1 LPHEVIITFTNLYQ
15 IALLKTIFLKV
26 ISNYSQCEQRL
37 YLEIE
42 EAEENVGY
50 LFFFCFSTLYLFA
63 AGGTLMMPFQNGH
76 IIFKKPLVNNFRVAY
91 VDTNCYSPHLPSPQ
105 QCTVQG
111 AIHKTRRNILGGE
124 GGLKVRCCK
133 ILEGRSEVKQGQNS
147 DMGEGVSKM
156 AKKIPTSF
164 MNGPQSSL
172 LLLTKKK
179 LQSQREK
186 ICWYYQ

>member
-1 LPHEVIITFTNLYQ
+1 MKLSLLFTNHYQ

-26 ISNYSQCEQRL
+26 ISNYTQSEQRL

-42 EAEENVGY
+42 EEEENVGY

-105 QCTVQG
+105 QCTVQ
-111 AIHKTRRNILGGE
+111 
-124 GGLKVRCCK
+124 
-133 ILEGRSEVKQGQNS
+133 
-147 DMGEGVSKM
+147 
-156 AKKIPTSF
+156 
-164 MNGPQSSL
+164 SSL
-172 LLLTKKK
+172 VCDRNSVSVSGTKPR
-179 LQSQREK
+179 SNFG
-186 ICWYYQ
+186 IGI

>member
-1 LPHEVIITFTNLYQ
+1 MKLSLLLQIITKSLCSRLF
-15 IALLKTIFLKV
+15 FLKF

-42 EAEENVGY
+42 EEEEEENVGY

-105 QCTVQG
+105 QCTVQ
-111 AIHKTRRNILGGE
+111 
-124 GGLKVRCCK
+124 
-133 ILEGRSEVKQGQNS
+133 
-147 DMGEGVSKM
+147 
-156 AKKIPTSF
+156 
-164 MNGPQSSL
+164 SSL
-172 LLLTKKK
+172 LLLTKKTSK
-179 LQSQREK
+179 PEGKNLLVLPEKWLRPLQFDRK
-186 ICWYYQ
+186 IRNY

>member
-1 LPHEVIITFTNLYQ
+1 M
-15 IALLKTIFLKV
+15 LKTIFLKV
-26 ISNYSQCEQRL
+26 ISNCSQCEQRL

-50 LFFFCFSTLYLFA
+50 LFFFFCFSTLYLFA

-105 QCTVQG
+105 QCTVQ
-111 AIHKTRRNILGGE
+111 
-124 GGLKVRCCK
+124 
-133 ILEGRSEVKQGQNS
+133 
-147 DMGEGVSKM
+147 
-156 AKKIPTSF
+156 
-164 MNGPQSSL
+164 SSL

-179 LQSQREK
+179 NFKARGKKNLLVLPVKRLRPLQFDRKSAIIRH
-186 ICWYYQ
+186 